1 MAEQTF
7 RSPGFFEQEIDIS
20 SSRTS
25 PTGTPAG
32 VIGTSQ
38 RGPAF
43 VPVTIGSFTDFENKF
58 GSLDPDRFGPYAVR
72 EFLQNR
78 DSLTYV
84 RVLGAGANDT
94 DADITITRSQGTV
107 KNAGFRIK
115 GSLVSPAHASRL
127 DARSQ
132 GAVQFI
138 VANHLVPIDEAA
150 GYPIFTDNSSFDL
163 GGRDGATDTVRLVR
177 GVILTSTG
185 TMVKVMSSSAQY
197 TATNS
202 LNSFTQA
209 NAVSG
214 TPLTSNKYFKLVVS
228 SSTGGAT
235 FGTENGATGVRVLTS
250 SLDPSDTNYIGKVLN
265 TDPLKF
271 ESEGYVLYQDF
282 PVEEELAS
290 SIQSVVAV
298 MSGSTKT
305 SSASGDTSQTFLDA
319 FGRFDTRYTTPR
331 TTSFISQPFGET
343 EFDLFHF
350 ETLDDGA
357 VANDK
362 FKVSIA
368 NVRASTDPSYSY
380 GTFEVQVRALKDTDT
395 NTEILERFPEC
406 TLDPNSDRY
415 VAKQIGDKKVYYDF
429 DQADPDERR
438 LVIEGKYPNV
448 SQRVRIRMSSLV
460 EAKEAPSQC
469 LPFGFRGLP
478 MLKTSETLT
487 DEASR
492 ALKNGAVTLGN
503 STPRRL
509 ELPRPNGAL
518 AGPAMAL
525 SSSIVPPVPMRFK
538 VTKGDVSNA
547 TSPSFVGAPGQNER
561 TSNYYYWGVKT
572 STLMPVKTLPNSILN
587 SNVSSGFNPL
597 ISAYTKFSGIDKLDT
612 LVTGSSKDAFNSNKF
627 TLARVALSN
636 ASATNLLSDATTA
649 VTGTAKDHMLE
660 AAYIR
665 DGIPDSQ
672 TYTVNDGLRKNRF
685 TLASLAA
692 TSSVLFNRF
701 TDYAKFTNIFYGGFD
716 GVNVLNRDQALFKD
730 RSLSSAGG
738 GLAQS
743 VPSESDRIGLSLI
756 GGKNQSGGTLLNNNV
771 ASLRSAIN
779 IITDPMSSNI
789 NILAIPGA
797 REATVTDHALAK
809 TKDFSQAI
817 YLLDLIKY
825 DQNGKRLYDDSSNRP
840 DVRETAEKFEA
851 RTLDNNYGA
860 TFFPDVFINDP
871 VNNQVLQVPASVA
884 ALGTFGFNDKVAF
897 PWYAPAGF
905 NRGGLDF
912 VTNVE
917 TRLTSDDRDVLYD
930 ARINPIAVFPNAGF
944 VIFGQKSL
952 QMAKSALD
960 RINVRRLMLE
970 VKRQVVRVADRLL
983 FEPNNSQTRARFVAQ
998 ITPLLA
1004 LIQAQSGLEQFKVV
1018 CDETNNSS
1026 SDVEANR
1033 MNGRILVVPTRVV
1046 EFISV
1051 DFIVTNSGVSF
1062 E

>member
-20 SSRTS
+20 SSRVA

-32 VIGTSQ
+32 VIGTSE

-43 VPVTIGSFTDFENKF
+43 VPVTIGSFTDFETKF

-78 DSLTYV
+78 DALTYV

-94 DADITITRSQGTV
+94 AADITITSTQGTV

-115 GSLVSPAHASRL
+115 GTAIGAIGAPDL
-127 DARSQ
+127 RSK

-138 VANHLVPIDEAA
+138 VADHTVPIDEAA

-163 GGRDGATDTVRLVR
+163 GGRDGAVDTVRLVR
-177 GVILTSTG
+177 GMILTATG
-185 TMVKVMSSSAQY
+185 TQIKIMQAADQY
-197 TATNS
+197 TIASSKYDFATAS
-202 LNSFTQA
+202 S
-209 NAVSG
+209 VPG
-214 TPLTSNKYFKLVVS
+214 TPLDSLKYFKLIVS
-228 SSTGGAT
+228 CSEGGNR
-235 FGTENGATGVRVLTS
+235 FGTANGLSGVQVLTS
-250 SLDPSDTNYIGKVLN
+250 SLDPTDTNYIGKVLN

-290 SIQSVVAV
+290 SLSSVVAV
-298 MSGSTKT
+298 LSG
-305 SSASGDTSQTFLDA
+305 SASGSLDSGDTTQSFFDA

-331 TTSFISQPFGET
+331 TTSFISQPYGKT

-350 ETLDDGA
+350 ETLDDGS

-362 FKVSIA
+362 FKISIA
-368 NVRASTDPSYSY
+368 NIRASTDPTNQY

-406 TLDPNSDRY
+406 TLDPNSDRFI
-415 VAKQIGDKKVYYDF
+415 AKQIGDKKVHYDF
-429 DQADPDERR
+429 DQEDPDERR

-448 SQRVRIRMSSLV
+448 SQRVRVRL
-460 EAKEAPSQC
+460 AKEVETKDIPESC
-469 LPFGFRGLP
+469 LPFGFRGMP
-478 MLKTSETLT
+478 ALKTSDTLT
-487 DEASR
+487 DTPETPLAQ
-492 ALKNGAVTLGN
+492 GQTVLGN
-503 STPRRL
+503 AFPRRL
-509 ELPRPNGAL
+509 QITYSHKAGAPIGAAL
-518 AGPAMAL
+518 AL
-525 SSSIVPPVPMRFK
+525 SSSIVPPMPMRFK
-538 VTKGDVSNA
+538 VTKGSVSAA
-547 TSPSFVGAPGQNER
+547 TSPSFVGAPGRNER

-572 STLMPVKTLPNSILN
+572 STLMPVATLPNSILD

-597 ISAYTKFSGIDKLDT
+597 ITSYTKFSGIEKLDM
-612 LVTGSSKDAFNSNKF
+612 LVTGSGKDTFNSNKF

-636 ASATNLLSDATTA
+636 ASTNNLLSEATTS
-649 VTGTAKDHMLE
+649 VTGTAKAHMLE

-665 DGIPDSQ
+665 NAIPDSQ
-672 TYTVNDGLRKNRF
+672 TYTVSDGLRAHRF

-716 GVNVLNRDQALFKD
+716 GVNILNRDQSFFRDK
-730 RSLSSAGG
+730 SLSSDSK

-743 VPSESDRIGLSLI
+743 IPALADRVGLALI
-756 GGKNQSGGTLLNNNV
+756 SGKNQSGAALLNNNV
-771 ASLRSAIN
+771 ASFRSAVD

-797 REATVTDHALAK
+797 RDAVVTDHALQK
-809 TKDFSQAI
+809 TKNFAQAI
-817 YLLDLIKY
+817 YLLDLVKY
-825 DQNGKRLYDDSSNRP
+825 DQDGNRLYDDSSSRV

-851 RTLDNNYGA
+851 RALDNNYGA
-860 TFFPDVFINDP
+860 TFFPDVFINDS
-871 VNNQVLQVPASVA
+871 VNNQVLQVPSSVA

-960 RINVRRLMLE
+960 RVNVRRLMLE
-970 VKRQVVRVADRLL
+970 VKRQVVRVANQLL
-983 FEPNNSQTRARFVAQ
+983 FEPNSSQTRARFVAQ
-998 ITPLLA
+998 VTPLLA
-1004 LIQAQSGLEQFKVV
+1004 LIQAQSGVEQFKVV